1 MPAASGRTITTRE
14 LNRALLARQLLLERS
29 NAGIPAVLEGMG
41 GLQAQYAPSMYVGLW
56 TRMEGFERDQ
66 LTRALE
72 RRSVVQG
79 TLMRVTIHLVSKRDY
94 WPFAVGV
101 RRGRRAQWL
110 RARQRQKVS
119 DRELAAAARRL
130 RKRLR
135 DGPMTRKELDQ
146 FLGKG
151 SVWTNGINMWL
162 DLLRI
167 PPSGTWEHRR
177 ADLYASAEV
186 WIGPSKVTPAEGIEH
201 LVRRYL
207 GGFGPSSQAE
217 IADWAGLRPKEIGS
231 ALKRLSL
238 RRFVAEDGEELLDLP
253 RAPLPD
259 PDTPAPVR
267 FLPIWD
273 ATLLV
278 HARRTG
284 ILPEEHR
291 SKVFNTKTPQSVS
304 TFLVD
309 GVVAGTWS
317 HEKKGRVRI
326 SPFGRLDRSTRREVD
341 QEAER
346 LWRVYE

>member
-1 MPAASGRTITTRE
+1 MALAPGRTITERG

-29 NAGIPAVLEGMG
+29 NAGIPTVLERMG

-66 LTRALE
+66 LTRALK

-79 TLMRVTIHLVSKRDY
+79 TLMRVTIHLVSKHDY
-94 WPFAVGV
+94 WPFAIGV
-101 RRGRRAQWL
+101 RQGRRELWL
-110 RARQRQKVS
+110 RARQRQEV
-119 DRELAAAARRL
+119 DARGMAAVAGRL

-135 DGPMTRKELDQ
+135 EGPASRKEIDELI
-146 FLGKG
+146 GKG
-151 SVWTNGINMWL
+151 SVWTNGVNMWL
-162 DLLRI
+162 DLVRI

-177 ADLYASAEV
+177 ADLYASAEE
-186 WIGPSKVTPAEGIEH
+186 WIGPSKVTPSEGIEH

-207 GGFGPSSQAE
+207 GGFGPSSQSE
-217 IADWAGLRPKEIGS
+217 IADWAGLRPKEIMPAIES
-231 ALKRLSL
+231 LHL

-259 PDTPAPVR
+259 PDTLAPVR
-267 FLPIWD
+267 FLPTWD

-284 ILPEEHR
+284 ILPEVYR

-309 GVVAGTWS
+309 GAVAGTWS
-317 HEKKGRVRI
+317 HEKGRI
-326 SPFGRLDRSTRREVD
+326 EIQPFGRLDAATHREVD
-341 QEAER
+341 EEADR
-346 LWRVYE
+346 LAHLYA